1 MTVALVRP
9 RGQVTADPI
18 LVVDDEPAVRALFAR
33 ALQGAGYATLEAA
46 DGVEALELLDA
57 HSVALVLLDST
68 MPRLDGVGV
77 IRAVRARATTR
88 TLPIILV
95 TARAELEERVLGLA
109 AGADDYLGKPV
120 ALDELE
126 ARVGAQLRSHAAWSA
141 AFENEARQRRAM
153 TSALRRVGIDGPPEC
168 VAAALVE
175 ELMPVLG
182 LGALALASLSP
193 DGAVIPLAVGG
204 SWAGRFRLG
213 LPVEPELARRL
224 RHETARGP
232 WVLEPGPSRDGDT
245 RDEGVIVALPLTRTA
260 EPFGLLVLRVAPRR
274 DAAIEIARRM
284 PIFVELADLTA
295 AVLGPGIEAGEVRLR
310 SQAALIDL
318 IAARAFIPHFQ
329 PIVSLSDGA
338 VVGYEALTRFDD
350 GLSPE
355 LRFAEAG
362 RFGLAHE
369 LERATL
375 SAAVEAARALPADA
389 LVGFNVSP
397 GFLLATDLSALLSE
411 AGRQVV
417 LEITEHTAI
426 DDYAAIRAAL
436 ARIDPPVQ
444 VAVDDAGSGYA
455 SLRHILALRPAYVK
469 LDMDWV
475 RSIDADP
482 ARQAL
487 VAGLVHFAAEVGCQL
502 IGEGVETEA
511 ESATLRRLGVPL
523 GQGYLFGRPTPVRAP
538 KPTEA
543 RREASGRPQASSR
556 APAISARLRAR

>member
-9 RGQVTADPI
+9 RGEAAADPI

-33 ALQGAGYATLEAA
+33 VLQGAGYATLEAA

-68 MPRLDGVGV
+68 MPRVDGAGV
-77 IRAVRARATTR
+77 IRAVRARPATR

-95 TARAELEERVLGLA
+95 TAKADLDDRVQGLV
-109 AGADDYLGKPV
+109 AGADDYLSKPV

-141 AFENEARQRRAM
+141 AFEHDAAQRRAM
-153 TSALRRVGIDGPPEC
+153 TAALRRVGIDGSPEC
-168 VAAALVE
+168 VAGALVE

-182 LGALALASLSP
+182 LEALALASLSP

-204 SWAGRFRLG
+204 NWAGRFRLG

-232 WVLEPGPSRDGDT
+232 WVLEIGSSRDGHA
-245 RDEGVIVALPLTRTA
+245 RDEGIVVALPLTGSA
-260 EPFGLLVLRVAPRR
+260 GPFGLLALRVASRR

-284 PIFVELADLTA
+284 PLFVELADLAA
-295 AVLGPGIEAGEVRLR
+295 AVLGPGVEAGEARLR
-310 SQAALIDL
+310 AQAALTDL
-318 IAARAFIPHFQ
+318 IAVRAFNPHFQ
-329 PIVSLSDGA
+329 PVVSLTDSA
-338 VVGYEALTRFDD
+338 IVGYEALTRFDD
-350 GLSPE
+350 GLSPDR
-355 LRFAEAG
+355 RFAEAV
-362 RFGLAHE
+362 RLGLAHE

-375 SAAVEAARALPADA
+375 SAAVGAARGLPADA
-389 LVGFNVSP
+389 LLGLNVSP
-397 GFLLATDLSALLSE
+397 AFVLDADLSALLSD

-417 LEITEHTAI
+417 LEITEHAAI

-469 LDMDWV
+469 LDTDWV
-475 RSIDADP
+475 RDIDADP

-511 ESATLRRLGVPL
+511 ERTTLRRLGVPL
-523 GQGYLFGRPTPVRAP
+523 GQGYLLGRPAPVRAA

-543 RREASGRPQASSR
+543 RR
-556 APAISARLRAR
+556 